1 MSNFLLNTCK
11 RYLMHISATL
21 LCKFLIVKLCLK
33 LILKKIIYGRFTS
46 IGQ

>member
-11 RYLMHISATL
+11 RYLMHISATH

-33 LILKKIIYGRFTS
+33 HIFKIILYGRFTS